1 MCSPGSKLVGMAGL
15 WKAAMIHTEG
25 GDYFPA
31 VFFTT
36 LFLFIARQKVAV
48 QKMEELAGVVD
59 TP

>member
-1 MCSPGSKLVGMAGL
+1 MGMAGL

-36 LFLFIARQKVAV
+36 LFLFIARQKVTV